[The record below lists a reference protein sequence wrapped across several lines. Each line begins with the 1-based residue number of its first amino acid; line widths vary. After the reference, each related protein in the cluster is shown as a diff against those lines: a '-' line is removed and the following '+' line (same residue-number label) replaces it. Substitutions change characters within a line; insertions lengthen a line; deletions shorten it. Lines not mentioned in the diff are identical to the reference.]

1 MSWVRAPLQRDLT
14 GFMDETIDITAGAN
28 ESARQNWHVWLRV
41 GLLGGLVLI
50 LYHQILASLAHQWWT
65 DPNYSHG
72 LIVPFFC
79 AWVIWKKRMRIVEAP
94 LRPSWWGLVV
104 TAGALGT
111 LLLGVLGAE
120 LFLSRTSLLLLIAGL
135 AVQFRGWRFFRE
147 ILFPWALLFFTVPLP
162 AIIFNQIALPLQFVA
177 SRLAGGMLG
186 LLGVAVLREGNV
198 IQLASITLDVA
209 EACSGLRYLIS
220 LITFAVM
227 YGYALE
233 RRAWARVFLLLAAIP
248 IAVFANGIRIMGSG
262 ILGQYWN
269 PDKAEGFFHLFSG
282 GLIFVISLGSLVMLH
297 AVLSLFDRRMRA
309 ENS

>member
-1 MSWVRAPLQRDLT
+1 
-14 GFMDETIDITAGAN
+14 
-28 ESARQNWHVWLRV
+28 
-41 GLLGGLVLI
+41 
-50 LYHQILASLAHQWWT
+50 
-65 DPNYSHG
+65 
-72 LIVPFFC
+72 
-79 AWVIWKKRMRIVEAP
+79 
-94 LRPSWWGLVV
+94 
-104 TAGALGT
+104 
-111 LLLGVLGAE
+111 
-120 LFLSRTSLLLLIAGL
+120 
-135 AVQFRGWRFFRE
+135 
-147 ILFPWALLFFTVPLP
+147 
-162 AIIFNQIALPLQFVA
+162 
-177 SRLAGGMLG
+177 MLG